1 MKKNSIVFIIMFILS
16 LGGTLTAFAN
26 TIAILSPETVI
37 RGIDVEFDVTIT
49 IDTKDVENFTEKV
62 EINFPSDL
70 LEIQS
75 FTFADTWMA
84 LPSDEYSLIDN
95 ENGTLIKT
103 GGYPGGV
110 TGSVEFGTI
119 TFKTLKEGNGFIE
132 LGNGGLAFEIDEQ
145 TEITGDGITFFVTA
159 PVEVVAPTEEIVNN
173 PVAVTNT
180 SYTDSVT
187 SREDIVTEGIIEVVE
202 EGIEEVVDE
211 KNKVK
216 KEKSESGEVVINEIS
231 KVQEEGILEEPELA
245 STAGFK
251 SFGTG
256 ILLGI
261 LGTLLLI
268 GMSVYFVFRFRSKS

>member
-1 MKKNSIVFIIMFILS
+1 MKKNSIVFIITFILS
-16 LGGTLTAFAN
+16 LGGALTAFAN

-119 TFKTLKEGNGFIE
+119 SFKTLKEGNGFIE
-132 LGNGGLAFEIDEQ
+132 LGNGGLAFELDEQ
-145 TEITGDGITFFVTA
+145 TEITGDDITFFVTA
-159 PVEVVAPTEEIVNN
+159 PVAVVAPTEEIVNN

-180 SYTDSVT
+180 SYTDSAS
-187 SREDIVTEGIIEVVE
+187 SREDVVIEESIEVVE
-202 EGIEEVVDE
+202 EENTQEEVVTDD
-211 KNKVK
+211 VL
-216 KEKSESGEVVINEIS
+216 EVVEDVKIAVDDTVDNDD
-231 KVQEEGILEEPELA
+231 LA

-251 SFGTG
+251 TFGMG

-261 LGTLLLI
+261 FGTLLIILVL
-268 GMSVYFVFRFRSKS
+268 GYYLYRVKRKA